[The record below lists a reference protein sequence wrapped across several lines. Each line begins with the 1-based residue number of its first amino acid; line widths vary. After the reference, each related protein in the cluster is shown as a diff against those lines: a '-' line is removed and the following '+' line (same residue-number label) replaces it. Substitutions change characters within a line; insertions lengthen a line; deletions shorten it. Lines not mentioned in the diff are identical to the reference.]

1 VRFGRYAVVS
11 RIGIGGMGE
20 VFHARTNG
28 PDVALKLI
36 RPEYADDSRFRQ
48 MFLAEAE
55 LGALLD
61 HPNIA
66 GVVDYGEVDGTLY
79 LATQLVDG
87 VSLHGLQ
94 GSALPLEV
102 TAYIVTE
109 LLSALD
115 YVHRLEDKS
124 GRPLGLVHRDVSL
137 SNVLLSR
144 AGEVKLSDF
153 GVHKIE
159 GQQST
164 GADEFKG
171 KPAFMAPEQLPGG
184 TVDHRA
190 DLFAAGVVL
199 HVLALGRAPF
209 SDVRAWLADGAPLSP
224 SGPLGDVIA
233 RTLAP
238 DPAARVESA
247 RELAAL
253 IRRRVP
259 PSADAAEQLG
269 RYVDALARS
278 ERPLG
283 AIDRLI
289 LSELEGEQ
297 ESVLVYQPD
306 PTTQRLWIVDAVE
319 HRPARRARELHP
331 DDSSPTVPLAPM
343 PALPPRVPSPAR
355 VPSPSPPAIDEP
367 LLVAPRQPGDRR
379 VLWPVAVVAGVTAA
393 TALTLYR
400 LGHHPLA
407 TQRRAAGPPIQT
419 RAAPPRPP
427 ATKLRPPSPLPPA
440 PPPSSPRPSP
450 PPEPVPSAAPIA
462 RARPK
467 PRPAPVEAE
476 APVGYLTLDTM
487 PWASVYLG
495 SRRLGTT
502 PFARVPLPAGRHRLT
517 LDVQDRGQ
525 RLQRTV
531 DIEAGEVKR
540 VALRLR

>member
-1 VRFGRYAVVS
+1 VVPSAPVVRFGRYVVVS

-36 RPEYADDSRFRQ
+36 RPEYADHPRFRQ

-55 LGALLD
+55 IGALLD
-61 HPNIA
+61 HRNIA

-79 LATQLVDG
+79 LATELVDG

-94 GSALPLEV
+94 GTALPLEV
-102 TAYIVTE
+102 TAYILTE
-109 LLSALD
+109 LLAALD
-115 YVHRLEDKS
+115 HVHRRKDAN

-159 GQQST
+159 GEGST
-164 GADEFKG
+164 GDDEFKG

-184 TVDHRA
+184 SVDHRA

-199 HVLALGRAPF
+199 HVLALGRGPF
-209 SDVRAWLADGAPLSP
+209 SDVRAWLAGGARLSL
-224 SGPLGDVIA
+224 SGPLADVLERA
-233 RTLAP
+233 LAP
-238 DPAARVESA
+238 HPEARVESA
-247 RELAAL
+247 RELATM
-253 IRRRVP
+253 IQRRVP
-259 PSADAAEQLG
+259 PSAGAAEQLG
-269 RYVDALARS
+269 HYVQALAKS

-289 LSELEGEQ
+289 LSELDAEQ

-306 PTTQRLWIVDAVE
+306 PTTERLWIVDA
-319 HRPARRARELHP
+319 ADRERSLSRTL
-331 DDSSPTVPLAPM
+331 DSSPTLPLPSRSEPPPAPPPLSLFEA
-343 PALPPRVPSPAR
+343 PALPAQPLDE
-355 VPSPSPPAIDEP
+355 PPASLAESSPLPTDGRPRRRAP
-367 LLVAPRQPGDRR
+367 LLVA
-379 VLWPVAVVAGVTAA
+379 LLATVAAG
-393 TALTLYR
+393 TALTVYR
-400 LGHHPLA
+400 LRHHPLA
-407 TQRRAAGPPIQT
+407 TQRRAAGPPIRMPAQT
-419 RAAPPRPP
+419 ARPVVATPPAAPQPPP
-427 ATKLRPPSPLPPA
+427 AAPKPTPPA
-440 PPPSSPRPSP
+440 H
-450 PPEPVPSAAPIA
+450 A
-462 RARPK
+462 RGK
-467 PRPAPVEAE
+467 PRPAPVAAE
-476 APVGYLTLDTM
+476 APVGYLTLDTE

-502 PFARVPLPAGRHRLT
+502 PFVRVALPAGRHRLT

-525 RLQRTV
+525 RVQRSV